1 MLITFIPC
9 SVIGSGYAGKCGVKP
24 LKKGIVAR
32 ALQDGTITFDRLRD
46 AEEKARAAFVAAG
59 NFPGY
64 IPKLDRVEVEV

>member
-9 SVIGSGYAGKCGVKP
+9 GVIGSGCAGKCGVTP
-24 LKKGIVAR
+24 LRKGIVAR
-32 ALQDGTITFDRLRD
+32 ALQDGALTFERLRD

-64 IPKLDRVEVEV
+64 IPNLDRFEVEA